1 MAAVIDGELAT
12 VGDSNANAV
21 YHLLAWVMPPSES
34 GGGTGSLVGR
44 DLGSQAPGRGRAI
57 GAAPWRSD
65 PATAHRQPSPRGAE
79 GA

>member
-1 MAAVIDGELAT
+1 VAAVIDGELAT
-12 VGDSNANAV
+12 VGDSNADAV
-21 YHLLAWVMPPSES
+21 YHLMAWVMLPSES
-34 GGGTGSLVGR
+34 GGTGSLVGR

-57 GAAPWRSD
+57 AAAPWRSD